1 MFLVFCA
8 LSVAWGQG
16 TTAQINGTV
25 KDASGLAVAGAAIQ
39 VTQTATG
46 LVRTGTSNQE
56 GIYVFPN
63 LPIGPYMLE
72 ATKEGFSK
80 YVQSGIVL
88 LVDSSPTIDTVL
100 KVGAVS
106 DQVTVQA
113 DAGLVETNTTGV
125 GTVLDNKR
133 VIEMPLNGRNVT
145 ELIFLRHRHDRRR
158 ERRITEFEPELP
170 HCDVPWPAA

>member
-1 MFLVFCA
+1 MKILAALLVA
-8 LSVAWGQG
+8 GSVAWAQG

-46 LVRTGTSNQE
+46 FVRTATSNQD
-56 GIYVFPN
+56 GFYVFPN

-88 LVDSSPTIDTVL
+88 LVDSSPTL
-100 KVGAVS
+100 
-106 DQVTVQA
+106 
-113 DAGLVETNTTGV
+113 
-125 GTVLDNKR
+125 
-133 VIEMPLNGRNVT
+133 
-145 ELIFLRHRHDRRR
+145 
-158 ERRITEFEPELP
+158 
-170 HCDVPWPAA
+170 